1 MSSPRGLF
9 FASLL
14 VDLAVAMPGAMP
26 WMGPMPT
33 PMGLMASAGMSPR
46 PTDAP
51 GSNGVPVELRR
62 RQNVQ
67 YPPPDNWCGFVEGHY
82 GQWRLHHHSVSSRG

>member
-1 MSSPRGLF
+1 MSTSMSFICVALF
-9 FASLL
+9 SNL
-14 VDLAVAMPGAMP
+14 VVAMPGAMP

-62 RQNVQ
+62 RQNVD
-67 YPPPDNWCGFVEGHY
+67 YPPPLNW
-82 GQWRLHHHSVSSRG
+82 